1 MNSRK
6 RTVIII
12 AILLGAILVSLLANL
27 VISLIQSASHP
38 KKYEEFVEKYAS
50 EYNIPE
56 YVLYAVINV
65 GSEFDAS
72 AKSSEGAIG
81 LMQITPEM
89 LKLITSEEH
98 LNTDIKLDEL
108 YDPELSISLG
118 AYYLRYL
125 FNKFHK
131 WNTALAAY
139 DAGEEIVLEW
149 LSNVKYSSDGETL
162 KKIPE
167 KETRNYVNKVN
178 KSIDYYKKTYYKNGV
193 SVK

>member
-1 MNSRK
+1 MSSQK

-12 AILLGAILVSLLANL
+12 AILIGAILISLVANL
-27 VISLIQSASHP
+27 IISLAQSASHP
-38 KKYEEFVEKYAS
+38 KKYEELVEQYAS
-50 EYNIPE
+50 EYNVPE
-56 YVLYAVINV
+56 YVIYAIINV
-65 GSEFDAS
+65 ESNFDAS

-81 LMQITPEM
+81 LMQITPEK

-108 YDPELSISLG
+108 YDSETSIRLG
-118 AYYLRYL
+118 VYYLRYL

-131 WNTALAAY
+131 WSTALAAY
-139 DAGEEIVLEW
+139 DAGEEIVSEW

-167 KETRNYVNKVN
+167 KETRNFVNKVN
-178 KSIDYYKKTYYKNGV
+178 KSINYYKNTYYKNGV